1 MAHDD
6 PAYSIALTD
15 APDVETRNRIARAL
29 LAHNE
34 TFLGSPASQPL
45 AALLHSADGAV
56 IGGVWG
62 RTALR
67 WLFVEMVF
75 VPEALR
81 GRGIGAELL
90 RAAETEARGQGC
102 LGAWL
107 DTFSPPARDFYLNQG
122 YEPFGEIGDYP
133 PGHARYFLR
142 KRFAEVA

>member
-1 MAHDD
+1 MA
-6 PAYSIALTD
+6 AGYSIGLTD
-15 APDVETRNRIARAL
+15 TPDPRDREAIARAL
-29 LAHNE
+29 LAHNAS
-34 TFLGSPASQPL
+34 FLGPLDSRPL
-45 AALLHSADGAV
+45 AVLLRDPDGGV

-67 WLFVEMVF
+67 WLFVEMIF

-81 GRGIGAELL
+81 GRGVGAEVLG
-90 RAAETEARGQGC
+90 AAEAEARARGC
-102 LGAWL
+102 LGVWL
-107 DTFSPPARDFYLNQG
+107 DTFSPSARDFYLKQG

>member
-1 MAHDD
+1 MA
-6 PAYSIALTD
+6 AGYSIGLTD
-15 APDVETRNRIARAL
+15 APDPRDRATAARAL
-29 LAHNE
+29 MAHNAA
-34 TFLGSPASQPL
+34 FLGPVDSRPL
-45 AALLHSADGAV
+45 AALLRDPDGNV

>member
-1 MAHDD
+1 MA
-6 PAYSIALTD
+6 AGYSIGLTD
-15 APDVETRNRIARAL
+15 APDPRDRETAARAL
-29 LAHNE
+29 LAHNAS
-34 TFLGSPASQPL
+34 FLGPVDSRPL
-45 AALLHSADGAV
+45 ATLLRDPDGNV

-90 RAAETEARGQGC
+90 RAAETEARGQCC

-122 YEPFGEIGDYP
+122 YEPFGEIGVYP
-133 PGHARYFLR
+133 PGHARYVLR
-142 KRFAEVA
+142 